1 MDSGPPPSENPIQ
14 DQVDPDEDRPVDF
27 AIWIER
33 VGHYAIE
40 VKGGKYCPKHR
51 DEGER
56 TS

>member
-1 MDSGPPPSENPIQ
+1 MDPVPPSETPIQ
-14 DQVDPDEDRPVDF
+14 GQVAPDEDRSVDF

-40 VKGGKYCPKHR
+40 VKGGTYYPKHR